1 MLEIV
6 ILHQIP
12 FSPKAVDVS
21 AIAIGIRA
29 AVKIILEIDGGIVL
43 PNHENA
49 PAVVNSIHINNCDTP
64 KIFK

>member
-1 MLEIV
+1 MV

-12 FSPKAVDVS
+12 FKPNAVDVS

-29 AVKIILEIDGGIVL
+29 AVKIMLEIDGGIVF
-43 PNHENA
+43 PSPENA
-49 PAVVNSIHINNCDTP
+49 PAVVNSIHIKSWDTP